1 MKSAVLNSVSDS
13 IRNYVT
19 EVYLK
24 AALRKG
30 ERTFTVNVGS
40 VHKALHLNNRV
51 PQVCAAL
58 ESKKLLEES
67 HLQVISK
74 TGPPSGQSTTVTF
87 TYEIL
92 PQERGLTTVSNPM
105 EDLRGLAKDIFRKL
119 GGGEAF
125 IRNERSSFSNHGDKS
140 H

>member
-13 IRNYVT
+13 IRNHLT

-24 AALRKG
+24 PAIRKG
-30 ERTFTVNVGS
+30 ERTFTVNVGA
-40 VHKALHLNNRV
+40 VHKALGLTNRV

-58 ESKKLLEES
+58 ESRKLLDEN

-74 TGPPSGQSTTVTF
+74 SGPPSGQSTTVTF

-92 PQERGLTTVSNPM
+92 PQERGFATAANPLS
-105 EDLRGLAKDIFRKL
+105 ELRGLAKDIFRKL

-125 IRNERSSFSNHGDKS
+125 IRNERSSFNDHDDKS

>member
-13 IRNYVT
+13 IRNHVT

-24 AALRKG
+24 PAIRKG
-30 ERTFTVNVGS
+30 ERTFTVNVGA
-40 VHKALHLNNRV
+40 VHKALGLTNRV

-58 ESKKLLEES
+58 ESKKLLEEN

-74 TGPPSGQSTTVTF
+74 SGPPSGQSTTVTF
-87 TYEIL
+87 TFEIL
-92 PQERGLTTVSNPM
+92 PQERGRTVVANPLA
-105 EDLRGLAKDIFRKL
+105 ELRGLAKDIFRKL

-125 IRNERSSFSNHGDKS
+125 IRNERSSFNEHGDKS